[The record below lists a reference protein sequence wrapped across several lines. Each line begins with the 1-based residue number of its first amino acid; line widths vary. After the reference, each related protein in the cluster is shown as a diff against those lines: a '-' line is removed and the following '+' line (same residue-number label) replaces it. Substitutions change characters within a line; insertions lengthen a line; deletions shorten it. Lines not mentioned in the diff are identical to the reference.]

1 MPITFTC
8 PVCERRIAVNE
19 HLAGL
24 RHRCPEC
31 QNMVTVPGGTSFASS
46 PPPAAKEFPGADPYP
61 PAPSI
66 GRDYGEAPAYAVA
79 GWGVVPAGLGVMRI
93 AIIVFLVAMVLQLL
107 LGLIQIVTLQ
117 SEMHRQIDR
126 FNPPGPRSQAFF
138 ETASTVLAWLAR
150 VALVVYVI
158 GLGFLCAAPDQS
170 QIKGKAILGLVCG
183 LVCLLCQ
190 LIVVLLS
197 LKDRHGDV
205 GGPGGPLVFMGD
217 PAAGLPRDTGPFVAV
232 LLFSGLI
239 LGFLA
244 AMNLSVLCYSGIGQA
259 CNRPGLSGSA
269 NGYLATWP
277 LLVIGAFLF
286 FMLLTMSIQM
296 QPGRGGE
303 SAMLALPLMMIVM
316 CMVVITVM
324 ALWQITLINGAC
336 NAIGRQRRSD

>member
-197 LKDRHGDV
+197 LKDR
-205 GGPGGPLVFMGD
+205 
-217 PAAGLPRDTGPFVAV
+217 
-232 LLFSGLI
+232 
-239 LGFLA
+239 
-244 AMNLSVLCYSGIGQA
+244 
-259 CNRPGLSGSA
+259 
-269 NGYLATWP
+269 